1 MAFLTRRRILAG
13 LGLAALVVLVFLAF
27 RPQPVPVD
35 LATVARGALEV
46 TVEAEGVTRI
56 RQVYQVSAP
65 LAGYTARSP
74 VEVGDPVT
82 AFETVVAA
90 IAPAAPAF
98 LDVRAREEAEAA
110 VTEWEAALR
119 AAEARL
125 EQRVSDLEYA
135 TAQHDRS
142 EALAGRGIIP
152 QSSLD
157 DAALRLRV
165 AETALAAAR
174 SEREMAEATLARTRA
189 ALIGPLSSDVAETG
203 DACCVE
209 ITAPAS
215 GHVLSIVNR
224 SARLVQPGEPLL
236 EIGEPGD
243 LEIEVDLLSR
253 DAVRIGPGASAYA
266 ERWGGPPLGAHVRR
280 IDPAAFTKVSALGI
294 EEQRVRVYLDFD
306 GSAADRAALGEG
318 FRIYVRIVE
327 WRGED
332 VLQVPIS
339 SLFRTGDAW
348 TVFRADDGRA
358 RLTTVEIGRRNAETA
373 EVMEGLADGDRIVT
387 YPGDRVL
394 DGATLLDRGL
404 AGAAGPSYSDG

>member
-1 MAFLTRRRILAG
+1 MAFLTRQRL
-13 LGLAALVVLVFLAF
+13 LGAIGFVALAALLWLAL

-35 LATVARGALEV
+35 LATVARGPLEV

-56 RQVYQVSAP
+56 RQIYQVSAP

-74 VEVGDPVT
+74 VEVGDPVA

-98 LDVRAREEAEAA
+98 LDARAREEAEAA
-110 VTEWEAALR
+110 ITEGEAALR
-119 AAEARL
+119 AAEARV
-125 EQRVSDLEYA
+125 EQRVSDLDYA

-142 EALAGRGIIP
+142 EALAGRGVIP

-174 SEREMAEATLARTRA
+174 SEREMAEATLARARA
-189 ALIGPLSSDVAETG
+189 ALIGPLSSDSAE
-203 DACCVE
+203 ASESCCVE
-209 ITAPAS
+209 IKAPAS
-215 GHVLSIVNR
+215 GHVLSIANR

-243 LEIEVDLLSR
+243 LEIEADLLSS
-253 DAVRIGPGASAYA
+253 DTVRIAPGAAAYV
-266 ERWGGPPLGAHVRR
+266 ERWGGPPLAARVRR

-294 EEQRVRVYLDFD
+294 EEQRVRVYLDFEGQAGD
-306 GSAADRAALGEG
+306 IDALGDN
-318 FRIYVRIVE
+318 FRVYVRIVE
-327 WRGED
+327 WLGED

-339 SLFRTGDAW
+339 ALFRNGDAW
-348 TVFRADDGRA
+348 AVFRVEEMRA
-358 RLTTVEIGRRNAETA
+358 RLAPVEIGRRNDRSAEILA
-373 EVMEGLADGDRIVT
+373 GLSEGEMVVT
-387 YPGDRVL
+387 YPGDRVAAGTSVVAR
-394 DGATLLDRGL
+394 DTL
-404 AGAAGPSYSDG
+404 AGAP

>member
-1 MAFLTRRRILAG
+1 MAFLTRRHILAATAV
-13 LGLAALVVLVFLAF
+13 AAVSALLWLAF

-35 LATVARGALEV
+35 VATVTRGPLEV

-56 RQVYQVSAP
+56 REVYQVSAP

-82 AFETVVAA
+82 GFETVVAA
-90 IAPAAPAF
+90 IAPATPAF
-98 LDVRAREEAEAA
+98 LDARAREEAEAA
-110 VTEWEAALR
+110 ITEGEAALR
-119 AAEARL
+119 AAEARV
-125 EQRVSDLEYA
+125 EQRVSDLDYA

-142 EALAGRGIIP
+142 EALAGRGVIP

-165 AETALAAAR
+165 AETALTAVR
-174 SEREMAEATLARTRA
+174 SEREMAEATLARARA
-189 ALIGPLSSDVAETG
+189 AMIGPLSSDSAEAG

-243 LEIEVDLLSR
+243 LEIEVDLLSS
-253 DAVRIGPGASAYA
+253 DAVRIAPGAAAYV
-266 ERWGGPPLGAHVRR
+266 ERWGGPPLAASVRR

-294 EEQRVRVYLDFD
+294 EEQRVRVYLDFVD
-306 GSAADRAALGEG
+306 EGSDLGSLG
-318 FRIYVRIVE
+318 DSFRVYVRIVE
-327 WRGED
+327 WRSGA
-332 VLQVPIS
+332 VLQVPIA
-339 SLFRTGDAW
+339 SLFRSADAW
-348 TVFRADDGRA
+348 TVFRIEGDRA
-358 RLTTVEIGRRNAETA
+358 RLTPVEVGRRNAEAA
-373 EVMEGLADGDRIVT
+373 EVLKGVTEGDHIVA
-387 YPGDRVL
+387 YPGDRVQE
-394 DGATLLDRGL
+394 GAILVDRAL
-404 AGAAGPSYSDG
+404 AGAT

>member
-1 MAFLTRRRILAG
+1 MALLTRRRVLAAIIAAA
-13 LGLAALVVLVFLAF
+13 LAALLWLAF

-35 LATVARGALEV
+35 LATVTRGPLEV

-56 RQVYQVSAP
+56 REVYQVSAP

-90 IAPAAPAF
+90 IAPATPAF
-98 LDVRAREEAEAA
+98 LDARAREEAEAA
-110 VTEWEAALR
+110 VTEGQAALR
-119 AAEARL
+119 AAEARVA
-125 EQRVSDLEYA
+125 QRVSDLDYA
-135 TAQHDRS
+135 TAQHDRAA
-142 EALAGRGIIP
+142 ALAGRGVIP

-165 AETALAAAR
+165 AETALDAAR
-174 SEREMAEATLARTRA
+174 SEREMAEATLARARA
-189 ALIGPLSSDVAETG
+189 ALIGPLSSESPGAD

-243 LEIEVDLLSR
+243 LEIEVDLLSS
-253 DAVRIGPGASAYA
+253 DAVRIASGAAAYV
-266 ERWGGPPLGAHVRR
+266 ERWGGPPLAARVRR

-294 EEQRVRVYLDFD
+294 EQQRVRVYLDFAD
-306 GSAADRAALGEG
+306 QGSGLGSLG
-318 FRIYVRIVE
+318 DSFRVYVRIVE

-339 SLFRTGDAW
+339 SLFRIDDAW
-348 TVFRADDGRA
+348 AVFRIESDRV
-358 RLTTVEIGRRNAETA
+358 RLAPLEIGRRSAQSA
-373 EVMEGLADGDRIVT
+373 EVLAGLSAGDRVVT
-387 YPGDRVL
+387 HPGDRVEAGTRVVVR
-394 DGATLLDRGL
+394 GAV
-404 AGAAGPSYSDG
+404 PVQP

>member
-1 MAFLTRRRILAG
+1 LLTRRRILAAMAVA
-13 LGLAALVVLVFLAF
+13 GLAALLWLAF

-35 LATVARGALEV
+35 LATVARGPLEV

-56 RQVYQVSAP
+56 RQIYQVSAP

-90 IAPAAPAF
+90 IAPATPAF
-98 LDVRAREEAEAA
+98 LDARAREEAEAA
-110 VTEWEAALR
+110 VTEGEAALR
-119 AAEARL
+119 AAEARVA
-125 EQRVSDLEYA
+125 QRVSDLDYA
-135 TAQHDRS
+135 TAQHDRAA
-142 EALAGRGIIP
+142 ALAGRGVIP

-165 AETALAAAR
+165 AETALDAAR
-174 SEREMAEATLARTRA
+174 SEREMAEATLARARA
-189 ALIGPLSSDVAETG
+189 ALIGPLSSESPGAD

-243 LEIEVDLLSR
+243 LEIEVDLLSS
-253 DAVRIGPGASAYA
+253 DAVRIAPGAAAYV
-266 ERWGGPPLGAHVRR
+266 ERWGGPPLAARVRR

-294 EEQRVRVYLDFD
+294 EEQRVRVYLDFVD
-306 GSAADRAALGEG
+306 QGSELGSLG
-318 FRIYVRIVE
+318 DSFRVYVRIVE
-327 WRGED
+327 WRGD
-332 VLQVPIS
+332 NVLQVPIS
-339 SLFRTGDAW
+339 SLFRTGDLW
-348 TVFRADDGRA
+348 TVFRAIDGRA
-358 RLTTVEIGRRNAETA
+358 RLTSVEIGRRNAEAA

-387 YPGDRVL
+387 YPGDRVV
-394 DGATLLDRGL
+394 DGATLLDRGM
-404 AGAAGPSYSDG
+404 AGAATPSQFGG

>member
-1 MAFLTRRRILAG
+1 LLTRRRILAAMAVA
-13 LGLAALVVLVFLAF
+13 GLAALLWLAF

-35 LATVARGALEV
+35 LATVTGGPLEV

-56 RQVYQVSAP
+56 REVYQVSAP

-90 IAPAAPAF
+90 IAPATPAF
-98 LDVRAREEAEAA
+98 LDARAREEAQAA
-110 VTEWEAALR
+110 VTEGEAALR
-119 AAEARL
+119 AAQARVA
-125 EQRVSDLEYA
+125 QRVSDLDYA
-135 TAQHDRS
+135 TAQHDRAA
-142 EALAGRGIIP
+142 ALAGRGVIP
-152 QSSLD
+152 QSNLD

-165 AETALAAAR
+165 AETALDAAR
-174 SEREMAEATLARTRA
+174 SERKMAEATLARARA
-189 ALIGPLSSDVAETG
+189 ALIGPLSSESPGAD

-243 LEIEVDLLSR
+243 LEIEVDLLSS
-253 DAVRIGPGASAYA
+253 DAVRIAPGAAAYV
-266 ERWGGPPLGAHVRR
+266 ERWGGPPLAARVRR

-294 EEQRVRVYLDFD
+294 EEQRVRVYLDFVD
-306 GSAADRAALGEG
+306 QGPELGSLGDS
-318 FRIYVRIVE
+318 FRVYVRIVVS
-327 WRGED
+327 RGED

-339 SLFRTGDAW
+339 SLFRIDDAW
-348 TVFRADDGRA
+348 AAFRVEGHRA
-358 RLTTVEIGRRNAETA
+358 RAIPVEIGRRNAAAA
-373 EVMEGLADGDRIVT
+373 EVLAGLSAGDRVVT
-387 YPGDRVL
+387 YPGDRL
-394 DGATLLDRGL
+394 EDGTPVVVRG
-404 AGAAGPSYSDG
+404 AVPVQP

>member
-1 MAFLTRRRILAG
+1 MLTRRRILAAMAVA
-13 LGLAALVVLVFLAF
+13 GLAALLWLAF

-35 LATVARGALEV
+35 LATVARGPLEV

-56 RQVYQVSAP
+56 RQIYQVSAP

-90 IAPAAPAF
+90 IAPARPAF
-98 LDVRAREEAEAA
+98 LDARAREEAEAA
-110 VTEWEAALR
+110 VTEGEAALR
-119 AAEARL
+119 VAEARVA
-125 EQRVSDLEYA
+125 QQVSDLDYA
-135 TAQHDRS
+135 TAQHDRAA
-142 EALAGRGIIP
+142 ALAGRGVIP

-165 AETALAAAR
+165 AETALDAAR
-174 SEREMAEATLARTRA
+174 SEREMAEATLARARA
-189 ALIGPLSSDVAETG
+189 ALIGPLSSESPGAD

-243 LEIEVDLLSR
+243 LEIEVDLLSS
-253 DAVRIGPGASAYA
+253 DAVRIAPGAAAYV
-266 ERWGGPPLGAHVRR
+266 ERWGGPPLTARVRR

-294 EEQRVRVYLDFD
+294 EEQRVRVYLDFVD
-306 GSAADRAALGEG
+306 QGSELGSLG
-318 FRIYVRIVE
+318 DSFRVYVRIVE
-327 WRGED
+327 WRGD
-332 VLQVPIS
+332 NVLQAPIS
-339 SLFRTGDAW
+339 SLFRTGDFW
-348 TVFRADDGRA
+348 TVFRAIDGRA
-358 RLTTVEIGRRNAETA
+358 RLASVKIGRRNAETA

-387 YPGDRVL
+387 YPGDRVV
-394 DGATLLDRGL
+394 DGATLLDRGM
-404 AGAAGPSYSDG
+404 AGAATPSHSGG